1 MQRSSLNQLDK
12 AGNIMQNATQQ
23 SIRERVEFMAMDIR
37 KIKKLIELA
46 KESGIAEIEIHEEGE
61 SVRISLVGTSAA
73 PQVITSPVQTYQVT
87 ADNQPAAQT
96 APAKESQPSTA
107 GKHTVKA
114 PMVGTVYL
122 SSAPG
127 AKPFVEIGQTVKP
140 GDVLCLIE
148 AMKMFNQIEADK
160 AGTITAKLVESGV
173 PVEFNQPLFVIE

>member
-1 MQRSSLNQLDK
+1 
-12 AGNIMQNATQQ
+12 MQNAA
-23 SIRERVEFMAMDIR
+23 SLLSEVFRFMAMDIR

-46 KESGIAEIEIHEEGE
+46 KESGIAEIEIHEDGE
-61 SVRISLVGTSAA
+61 SVRISLVST
-73 PQVITSPVQTYQVT
+73 Q
-87 ADNQPAAQT
+87 AAQT
-96 APAKESQPSTA
+96 VVTSVPTYHVPQEAPAAAPAATPTAAPKESSTA

-122 SSAPG
+122 ASSPG
-127 AKPFVEIGQTVKP
+127 AKSFVEIGQTVKP

-160 AGTITAKLVESGV
+160 AGTITARLVESGV